1 MMEIYHGY
9 LIEAGYCPPRHDVPS
24 AGGESWVVG
33 LIEEVGRAD
42 EVVGELGPV
51 LLRLN
56 LKHRRRDE
64 HVADQGRPPLGNR
77 SLDVLGPAGKAIT
90 VKAA

>member
-1 MMEIYHGY
+1 
-9 LIEAGYCPPRHDVPS
+9 
-24 AGGESWVVG
+24 
-33 LIEEVGRAD
+33 
-42 EVVGELGPV
+42 
-51 LLRLN
+51 

-77 SLDVLGPAGKAIT
+77 SLDVLGPAGKSIT

>member
-1 MMEIYHGY
+1 MEIYHGY
-9 LIEAGYCPPRHDVPS
+9 LIEARNCPPRHNVAS

-33 LIEEVGRAD
+33 LVEEVGRAD

-77 SLDVLGPAGKAIT
+77 SLDVFGPEGKAIT
-90 VKAA
+90 VEAA